1 VIALE
6 CTEAYIRELLKRAYD
21 GRAGHRGVNAR
32 DHRKPKMQI
41 DARATLRAA
50 VAPFEKP
57 SLALG
62 IVQLFTS
69 AGLYLAAVA
78 LMYWSLHVSYWL
90 TLALAFPA
98 AGFLVRTFIIQH
110 DCGHGSF
117 FASQR
122 ANNILGAILGVLT
135 LAPYQNWRRQ
145 HSQHHANWN
154 NLDRRESGADI
165 YSTCLTVEEYR
176 ERSPWQRLLYRL
188 PRHPVLAHFIF
199 PPLVFILLY
208 RFPFDTP
215 KDWTAE
221 RRSVLGT
228 NLAIAA
234 WVVALGLI
242 FGFRAV
248 LMVHLPIVTI
258 TTVAGVWLFSVQHRF
273 EAAHW
278 SRKEDWT
285 YQDAS
290 LRGTSYLKLPRVLQF
305 MSGNIGFHHIHHLAP
320 RVPNYRLEACYASDA
335 ILREEAPLTLRTA
348 MNASSLTLWDEV
360 QQKLVPFRDAAI
372 SAR

>member
-1 VIALE
+1 MQ
-6 CTEAYIRELLKRAYD
+6 TE
-21 GRAGHRGVNAR
+21 
-32 DHRKPKMQI
+32 
-41 DARATLRAA
+41 ARATLRAA
-50 VAPFEKP
+50 VAPFEQP

-62 IVQLFTS
+62 LTQLFTS
-69 AGLYLAAVA
+69 AGLYLSAVA
-78 LMYWSLHVSYWL
+78 AMYWSLHISYWL

-122 ANNILGAILGVLT
+122 TNNIVGAILGVLT

-145 HSQHHANWN
+145 HSQHHTNWN

-165 YSTCLTVEEYR
+165 YSTCLTVDEYR

-228 NLAIAA
+228 NLAIVA
-234 WVVALGLI
+234 WVVALSLI
-242 FGFRAV
+242 FGWRAV

-278 SRKEDWT
+278 ARKDSWT

-335 ILREEAPLTLRTA
+335 VLREKAPLTLRTA
-348 MNASSLTLWDEV
+348 LNASSLTLWDET
-360 QQKLVPFRDAAI
+360 QQKLVPFRGALAATP
-372 SAR
+372 AR

>member
-1 VIALE
+1 
-6 CTEAYIRELLKRAYD
+6 
-21 GRAGHRGVNAR
+21 
-32 DHRKPKMQI
+32 MQI

-69 AGLYLAAVA
+69 AGLYLAAVV
-78 LMYWSLHVSYWL
+78 LMYWSLHISYWL

-228 NLAIAA
+228 NLAIVA
-234 WVVALGLI
+234 WVVALSSV
-242 FGFRAV
+242 FGWRAV

-278 SRKEDWT
+278 SRKESWT

-320 RVPNYRLEACYASDA
+320 RVPNYRLEACYASDPV
-335 ILREEAPLTLRTA
+335 LREEAPLTLRTA
-348 MNASSLTLWDEV
+348 LNASSLTLWDETR
-360 QQKLVPFRDAAI
+360 QKLVPFRGALVATP
-372 SAR
+372 AR